1 MGKQTYSQSKPQPK
15 PSYPPPKPQQYKA
28 SPKPPAYGPPKQAPS
43 KQVYNAPKKP
53 TTYKAPPKPPRPT
66 YKPRPTNPPAP
77 KQTYQKNAPVY
88 VPAPKHFH
96 KPPIIIYQ
104 GVAPSVHVYE
114 KSSGGYSPVARA
126 KSGNEVSFA
135 DQPKSIKAPVLTERS
150 DNTQEIIVSKDIT
163 SNKKQLANK
172 PVAQARSTQVNVAK
186 LNIANSSSAVVGA
199 SVSVDEGFEILKRGT
214 VESIDPKAD

>member
-104 GVAPSVHVYE
+104 GVAPPVHVYE
-114 KSSGGYSPVARA
+114 KSSGGYSPVAQA
-126 KSGNEVSFA
+126 KSGNSVSFE
-135 DQPKSIKAPVLTERS
+135 DQPKAIKAPALERKS
-150 DNTQEIIVSKDIT
+150 DIIVAKDL
-163 SNKKQLANK
+163 SRKQAA
-172 PVAQARSTQVNVAK
+172 PVAQARSTQINVA
-186 LNIANSSSAVVGA
+186 SSSAVVGA
-199 SVSVDEGFEILKRGT
+199 SVSVDEGFEILKKGT